1 MWFLDA
7 VASGFQRPSDPGRVQ
22 LFRIAFG
29 VVCTLRCARAEQRF
43 ALVGPTASPVCTG
56 PRRCSVRAPPSHWR
70 PGSSPNLRCCWCWPG
85 AAMELLYLK
94 SPNSVR
100 YTLLT
105 GSFLLIAGD
114 LGQGLTIEHAPS
126 TANTLL

>member
-1 MWFLDA
+1 MCSTLA
-7 VASGFQRPSDPGRVQ
+7 LAAGLLPQPS
-22 LFRIAFG
+22 L
-29 VVCTLRCARAEQRF
+29 L
-43 ALVGPTASPVCTG
+43 LVLA
-56 PRRCSVRAPPSHWR
+56 
-70 PGSSPNLRCCWCWPG
+70 G

-94 SPNSVR
+94 SPNAVR

-105 GSFLLIAGD
+105 GSCLLIAGD